1 MTEAFKRLTFQS
13 DEYLLKEGT
22 LSNAAYLILSGKVE
36 IRLGA
41 FGDNPRSLAVLGK
54 GDVIGEMSVLDNTP
68 HMASAIAIEETVV
81 NALSADEF
89 NRRVDN
95 MDPLMRGVLKI
106 MVNRVRNMGEDKKA
120 KQPSMNW
127 ENWKKAGQA

>member
-1 MTEAFKRLTFQS
+1 VTEAFKRLTFQS